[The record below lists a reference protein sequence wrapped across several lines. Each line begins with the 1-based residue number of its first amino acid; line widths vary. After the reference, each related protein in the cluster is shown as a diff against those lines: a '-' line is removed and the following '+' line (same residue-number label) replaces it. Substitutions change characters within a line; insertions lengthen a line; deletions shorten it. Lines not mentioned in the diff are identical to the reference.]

1 MGLDLV
7 TVRLLLIFF
16 PGIICSIIIQSFTD
30 NPKWSNFKFITNSFV
45 LGVFSYAI
53 YDIFS
58 IFGLSNDSSSFIA
71 KILLPTKEIAIGSSD
86 FLPVFPVTIIS
97 LILGLLLTGV
107 DTHKLHF
114 KILQRLKLTKK
125 SGLPDTWAVFMNIEK
140 TGWILVR
147 DIKNNLIYAGWLESF
162 SQDSKNPE
170 VLLSGVNVYTNS
182 TAMFLYKVDLQ
193 YLKLDSNNI
202 QIEVIKN
209 QEIDAK

>member
-1 MGLDLV
+1 
-7 TVRLLLIFF
+7 
-16 PGIICSIIIQSFTD
+16 
-30 NPKWSNFKFITNSFV
+30 V